1 MKAGVA
7 PSFDTAEK
15 HRLLNRRR
23 HLISCSGEDEKQF
36 APPSLRVFA
45 EVFASRSEWQ
55 RLFIER
61 R

>member
-7 PSFDTAEK
+7 PGFDMSGKTP
-15 HRLLNRRR
+15 LYSTNRR
-23 HLISCSGEDEKQF
+23 HLISCSGEDEKQS
-36 APPSLRVFA
+36 SLLWGLLK
-45 EVFASRSEWQ
+45 VFASRSEWQ